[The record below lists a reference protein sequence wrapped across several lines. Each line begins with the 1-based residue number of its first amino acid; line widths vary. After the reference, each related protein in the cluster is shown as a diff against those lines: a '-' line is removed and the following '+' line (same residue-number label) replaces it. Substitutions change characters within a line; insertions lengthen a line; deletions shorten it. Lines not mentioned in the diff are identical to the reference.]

1 MQLVLVWSAEISAST
16 SKNVGKWNFVV
27 LLNALKNDFL
37 NFNNVSFQKQSP
49 ALPGK
54 FTDLAMGLFD

>member
-1 MQLVLVWSAEISAST
+1 M
-16 SKNVGKWNFVV
+16 